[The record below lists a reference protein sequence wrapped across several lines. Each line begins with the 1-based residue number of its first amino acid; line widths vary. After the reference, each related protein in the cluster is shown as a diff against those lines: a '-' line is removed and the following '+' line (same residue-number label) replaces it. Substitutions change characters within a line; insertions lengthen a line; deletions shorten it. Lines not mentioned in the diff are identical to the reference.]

1 MLNTKQQEFVDYA
14 VKKFGTN
21 ELTVSQLKD
30 ANKHFG
36 CKYAPQ
42 WLIKNSDYKIG
53 KSLFKLPTENDVV
66 KTTSGETEKV
76 LPTETKNEAAFVVSS
91 LVGDIIPKKDSVFV
105 SFGNYPDLK
114 SIVKS
119 NMFYPVFIT
128 GLSGNGKT
136 MGVTQ
141 ACAEAKKE
149 LIRVNITIE
158 TDEDDLLGGYRL
170 KDGQTVWQNGP
181 VIEAMERG
189 ALLLLDE
196 IDLASNKIMCLQ
208 PILEGSGIY
217 VKKINKFVKPKN
229 GFNVIATAN
238 TKGQGSDD
246 GKFIGT
252 NVLNEAFLERFPVT
266 FEQEYPPVKVEQK
279 ILDNVMSA
287 YDLKDPKFTENLV
300 KWADVIRKTFYD
312 GGVDEIIATRRLVH
326 IINAFAIFKNK
337 LKAVQVCVNRFD
349 DDTKNSFLDLYSKV
363 DAGVN
368 IEDISGNGNDVD
380 PINMEEETAKLG
392 PNAQQIIE
400 GVKKWGQGLKAKG
413 VFSDEDFEEFKV
425 FAATANGIN
434 TINKLRKYYGEQT
447 IPTAPVDV
455 DGAPSNDELYELVA
469 DPKYKTDPA
478 FRRKVEQQFARAFP
492 GKVDTG
498 EI

>member
-217 VKKINKFVKPKN
+217 VKKINKFVKPAN
-229 GFNVIATAN
+229 GFNVVATAN

-252 NVLNEAFLERFPVT
+252 NVLNEAFLERFPIT
-266 FEQEYPPVKVEQK
+266 FEQKYPTAKIEEK
-279 ILDNVMSA
+279 ILVNTLAKSGK
-287 YDLKDPKFTENLV
+287 KDKDFCKKLV
-300 KWADVIRKTFYD
+300 TWADVIRKTYFD
-312 GGVDEIIATRRLVH
+312 GGVDEIISTRRLVH
-326 IINAFAIFKNK
+326 IIQAYAIFKNK
-337 LKAVQVCVNRFD
+337 MKAIEVCTNRFD
-349 DDTKNSFLDLYSKV
+349 DDTKNSFTELYTKV
-363 DAGVN
+363 DAGASA
-368 IEDISGNGNDVD
+368 E
-380 PINMEEETAKLG
+380 
-392 PNAQQIIE
+392 QI
-400 GVKKWGQGLKAKG
+400 A
-413 VFSDEDFEEFKV
+413 
-425 FAATANGIN
+425 
-434 TINKLRKYYGEQT
+434 
-447 IPTAPVDV
+447 
-455 DGAPSNDELYELVA
+455 
-469 DPKYKTDPA
+469 
-478 FRRKVEQQFARAFP
+478 EQQRQADVASQTNEEDESSDD
-492 GKVDTG
+492 GDV
-498 EI
+498 I

>member
-42 WLIKNSDYKIG
+42 WLIKNGDYKIG

-252 NVLNEAFLERFPVT
+252 NVLNEAFLERFPIT
-266 FEQEYPPVKVEQK
+266 FEQSYPKPSVEEK
-279 ILDNVMSA
+279 ILTNTLKSA
-287 YDLKDPKFTENLV
+287 GKSDKDFCKKLV
-300 KWADVIRKTFYD
+300 TWADVIRKTYFD
-312 GGVDEIIATRRLVH
+312 GGVDEIISTRRLVH
-326 IINAFAIFKNK
+326 IIQAYAIFKNK
-337 LKAVQVCVNRFD
+337 MKAIEVCTNRFD
-349 DDTKNSFLDLYSKV
+349 DDTKNSFTELYTKV
-363 DAGVN
+363 DAGASA
-368 IEDISGNGNDVD
+368 E
-380 PINMEEETAKLG
+380 
-392 PNAQQIIE
+392 QI
-400 GVKKWGQGLKAKG
+400 A
-413 VFSDEDFEEFKV
+413 
-425 FAATANGIN
+425 
-434 TINKLRKYYGEQT
+434 
-447 IPTAPVDV
+447 
-455 DGAPSNDELYELVA
+455 
-469 DPKYKTDPA
+469 
-478 FRRKVEQQFARAFP
+478 EQQRQADVASQTDEEDNSSDD
-492 GKVDTG
+492 GDV
-498 EI
+498 I